1 MMNETAIRPR
11 SPKAFVRASV
21 LGAVF
26 LAMTLAAGC
35 ASTGSGTAAPTSAS
49 TSSSPTTSSPSPEAT
64 PTPDAC
70 GPATGEEAAAAGIA
84 ALQPVPG
91 LEGKKWVA
99 ANDGYSGYDAC
110 AALSW
115 SIVTLEGATVSTPT
129 QILLFHKG
137 TYIGTATS
145 TAYGFTPAVERTAD
159 GAISVTYRFNQG
171 NESNAEASGRAVA
184 TFTWNDETDSV
195 DMAGD
200 LPPAY

>member
-1 MMNETAIRPR
+1 MMNETVFRPR
-11 SPKAFVRASV
+11 SPKASVRASA

-26 LAMTLAAGC
+26 LAMALATGC
-35 ASTGSGTAAPTSAS
+35 ASTGSGTSAP
-49 TSSSPTTSSPSPEAT
+49 TSSSPSASPSPSSPTPEAT
-64 PTPDAC
+64 PTPTC
-70 GPATGEEAAAAGIA
+70 GPATGQEAAAAGIA

-99 ANDGYSGYDAC
+99 ANDGYSGYDPC

-115 SIVTLEGATVSTPT
+115 SLVTLEGATVSTPT
-129 QILLFHKG
+129 QILLFHNG
-137 TYIGTATS
+137 TYIGTATA

-171 NESNAEASGRAVA
+171 NESNAEASGRTVA
-184 TFTWNDETDSV
+184 TFTWNDETNSV

-200 LPPAY
+200 LPPGY